1 MFTPAS
7 LARRIERAEAA
18 LIDDGAASTASGP
31 ERRDVFVRHVCGG
44 IAVHARPGSPLNK
57 VAGLGFDGVP
67 DEGALDEIEEEFGKR
82 GSPVQ
87 VELPTLSDPGIG
99 RLLTRRGY
107 ELLGFENVLGRP
119 LDSSLDTVAK
129 RSVDPALSIAVCV
142 DRERGEW
149 IDTVLTGFL
158 NPDTFDGP
166 ASHERFDP
174 DVVRAVYDDMAR
186 CTGYERYLA
195 RIDGKAAGGASLRLF
210 EGVAHLCGAATL
222 PPFRRRGIQSML
234 LRHRLVDAWRRA
246 CDVAVVVTQP
256 GSKSQQNVQNAGFQL
271 LYARAILVKNPGS

>member
-1 MFTPAS
+1 MFTSAS
-7 LARRIERAEAA
+7 LARRIERAEVA
-18 LIDDGAASTASGP
+18 LIGDGAASTATGP
-31 ERRDVFVRHVCGG
+31 QPREVFVRHVCGG

-67 DEGALDEIEEEFGKR
+67 DRSALDEIEEAFDKR

-87 VELPTLSDPGIG
+87 VELSTLGEPAIA
-99 RLLTRRGY
+99 RLLTKRGY
-107 ELLGFENVLGRP
+107 ELVGFENVLGRR
-119 LDSSLDTVAK
+119 LDGSLDAAAN
-129 RSVDPALSIAVCV
+129 RPVDPALSIASTA
-142 DRERGEW
+142 ERDEW

-166 ASHERFDP
+166 ASHETFDA
-174 DVVRAVYDDMAR
+174 DVLRVVYDDMAR
-186 CTGYERYLA
+186 STGYERYLA

-222 PPFRRRGIQSML
+222 PPFRRRGIQSAL
-234 LRHRLVDAWRRA
+234 LRHRLLDARGRA
-246 CDVAVVVTQP
+246 CDVAVVTTQP

-271 LYARAILVKNPGS
+271 LYARAILVKSSRS